1 MSERGLQV
9 AAMPV
14 VRFRLGVILVTV
26 RVSMHNHVLQLF
38 ITVEETKGH
47 GTKARIEQL

>member
-14 VRFRLGVILVTV
+14 VRFRLGVILDTV
-26 RVSMHNHVLQLF
+26 SVHNHVLQLF
-38 ITVEETKGH
+38 ITVTKGH